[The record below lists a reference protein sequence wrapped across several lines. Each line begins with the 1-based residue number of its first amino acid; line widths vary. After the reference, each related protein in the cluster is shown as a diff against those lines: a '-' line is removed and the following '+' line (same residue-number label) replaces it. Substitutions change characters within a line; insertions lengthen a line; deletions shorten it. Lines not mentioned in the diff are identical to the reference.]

1 MMRAYCVHS
10 PNEHTW
16 AIVYALVQQYGT
28 SGTPLQKAASMRI
41 LGYLSDSD
49 ALLDPIKENIGAITT
64 FMISMFHSN
73 DFIIREAAGEAC
85 GFFAENI
92 NPDFLDKHKLVMPV
106 LLK

>member
-1 MMRAYCVHS
+1 
-10 PNEHTW
+10 
-16 AIVYALVQQYGT
+16 
-28 SGTPLQKAASMRI
+28 
-41 LGYLSDSD
+41 
-49 ALLDPIKENIGAITT
+49 
-64 FMISMFHSN
+64 MFHSN